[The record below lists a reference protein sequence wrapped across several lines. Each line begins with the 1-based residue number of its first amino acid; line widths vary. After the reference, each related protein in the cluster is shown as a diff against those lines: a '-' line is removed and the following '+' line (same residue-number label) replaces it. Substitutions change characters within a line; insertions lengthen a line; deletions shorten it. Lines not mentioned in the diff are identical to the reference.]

1 MGRCRHLPHR
11 WSTWRGSAPRA
22 GSACRS
28 SALALEGES
37 SPELD
42 GQALADHGLGRGGL
56 RALEGGVNALLAWPE
71 CCRACSIGQMLGRPP
86 RSPCRGV
93 VSHNFLLRPFP
104 PAFLV
109 VAPILQHAPR
119 GWQRPH
125 DVLRRKMCPLIH
137 HSEVLRWRIVAVL
150 QARFG
155 FQVWGSLQL
164 VAVQTLQM
172 ISTLPLEHCRLHQEV
187 AVLERE
193 WTLRP

>member
-37 SPELD
+37 SPELYK
-42 GQALADHGLGRGGL
+42 QASADHELGRGGL
-56 RALEGGVNALLAWPE
+56 QAVEDRGNVSLAWPE
-71 CCRACSIGQMLGRPP
+71 SCRARSIGRMPGIPP

-93 VSHNFLLRPFP
+93 VSHNFLLQPFP

-109 VAPILQHAPR
+109 VTPILQHVPR

-125 DVLRRKMCPLIH
+125 DVLHRKMCPLIH

-155 FQVWGSLQL
+155 FQVWGSLQP

-172 ISTLPLEHCRLHQEV
+172 ISTPPLEHCRLHQEV